1 MDDFLSGEASDKD
14 KKKVGDCMKKTGICP
29 KCGGDSIGF
38 IPVGKGTTSLSHG
51 RYITINSLML
61 VKRFEI
67 ERYFCADCGF
77 TEEYI
82 ADKDLKKLSNAAEE
96 R

>member
-1 MDDFLSGEASDKD
+1 MSGIMMT
-14 KKKVGDCMKKTGICP
+14 MKHIE
-29 KCGGDSIGF
+29 
-38 IPVGKGTTSLSHG
+38 L
-51 RYITINSLML
+51 
-61 VKRFEI
+61 

-82 ADKDLKKLSNAAEE
+82 SDKHLDKLSSMVEK

>member
-1 MDDFLSGEASDKD
+1 
-14 KKKVGDCMKKTGICP
+14 MKKTGICP
-29 KCGGDSIGF
+29 KCGGNSIGF
-38 IPVGKGTTSLSHG
+38 IPGGKGTTSLSHG

-82 ADKDLKKLSNAAEE
+82 SDKHLDKLSSMVEK